1 MDVCIYFLCNVRLS
15 FAAIIVG
22 LKIFSLDF
30 PGKFSQMELT
40 GNTVDVW
47 TQTVNRWLL
56 VAALVAAGQSSGRS
70 SKMWLINLSAG
81 STLLYS
87 WTICSAGIFVLVAL
101 VLSMYLIFEHLAAYY
116 KPEEQKFLIGL
127 ILMVPVYAL
136 ESLSAKGWLGLLIR
150 LAVSVLGGIGSS
162 HKNSFSGNGS
172 KAMYIMPFPVSLVA
186 CVQVTKTV
194 SPRIW
199 GGEENT
205 IEFMERQSLSSSSI
219 PLLEEAYA
227 YGVVEHPFPLN
238 CFLRDWHLGSDF
250 YQAVKVGIVQYVI
263 YQDICFQMILKLICA
278 LLAMVFEFFGVY
290 GEGKFEWRYAYP
302 YLAVVINFSQTWA
315 LYCLVQFYSVT
326 KNKLAPIK
334 PLAKFLTF
342 KSIIFLTWW
351 QGVAVAFL
359 FSMGA
364 FRGALAQELKTRIQ
378 DYIICIEGS
387 FLRRLLFWRIMMI
400 NYVKQMGVAAV
411 IHFYVFP
418 AVPYK
423 RGERCARNVAVMTD
437 YASLGSPLD
446 PEEIQDS
453 ERSTRINLA
462 HHNEREERLSF
473 PQSVRDVVVGSG
485 EIIVDDMKFTV
496 SHVVEPVE
504 RGIAKIN
511 KTFHQISEN
520 VKWLE
525 EQRKNS
531 KDDSYLI
538 PLNSR
543 AKEFS
548 EVDNDDLIRGSVSD
562 SGLSNGKEQRH
573 HTKATASRFIRSR

>member
-1 MDVCIYFLCNVRLS
+1 MRRVN
-15 FAAIIVG
+15 
-22 LKIFSLDF
+22 
-30 PGKFSQMELT
+30 
-40 GNTVDVW
+40 NTK
-47 TQTVNRWLL
+47 LL
-56 VAALVAAGQSSGRS
+56 AVS
-70 SKMWLINLSAG
+70 SKLLFQV
-81 STLLYS
+81 TL
-87 WTICSAGIFVLVAL
+87 LVAL
-101 VLSMYLIFEHLAAYY
+101 VLVLFITLNYPLPQLQPQHHLQAQPQAHVQVPKQQHPVLLSSQGQVPSIPPMDSKTGGMARRESVIEHKVHVRVGLLGNPSDVYYGRTISFSLSNFSASVRLNSGGDTSSEGAGSTVSHRDFDLNLPALPEFSPGFRDWFLSLLNSNVAFNCEIIRDCYEAFALYCFERYLI
-116 KPEEQKFLIGL
+116 
-127 ILMVPVYAL
+127 
-136 ESLSAKGWLGLLIR
+136 
-150 LAVSVLGGIGSS
+150 
-162 HKNSFSGNGS
+162 
-172 KAMYIMPFPVSLVA
+172 A
-186 CVQVTKTV
+186 CL
-194 SPRIW
+194 

-250 YQAVKVGIVQYVI
+250 YQAVKVGIVQYLWSLNSLG
-263 YQDICFQMILKLICA
+263 F
-278 LLAMVFEFFGVY
+278 MVKGNLS
-290 GEGKFEWRYAYP
+290 GDMR
-302 YLAVVINFSQTWA
+302 
-315 LYCLVQFYSVT
+315 
-326 KNKLAPIK
+326 
-334 PLAKFLTF
+334 
-342 KSIIFLTWW
+342 
-351 QGVAVAFL
+351 
-359 FSMGA
+359 
-364 FRGALAQELKTRIQ
+364 
-378 DYIICIEGS
+378 S

-411 IHFYVFP
+411 VHFYVFP

-473 PQSVRDVVVGSG
+473 PQSVRDV
-485 EIIVDDMKFTV
+485 IVDDMKFTV